1 MSGKI
6 TLVSPPDVHVNNNFS
21 IILINTTEEEQD
33 VISNWLANKTL
44 SKEITIYFY
53 NNENNLQWL
62 VAANAIAKSKYINLS
77 NTKDNTQFLAS
88 FILSYE
94 NCYYSLKDENMS
106 EIFKLVNTSRVE
118 SIEEFLDRVVPIE
131 HDEN

>member
-6 TLVSPPDVHVNNNFS
+6 TLVSPPDVHVNNNYS

-33 VISNWLANKTL
+33 IISHWLSSKSL
-44 SKEITIYFY
+44 KKEITIYFY

-62 VAANAIAKSKYINLS
+62 VAANAIAKCKYINLS
-77 NTKDNTQFLAS
+77 NTRDNAQFLSS

-94 NCYYSLKDENMS
+94 NCYYSLKDDNMF
-106 EIFKLVNTSRVE
+106 EIFKLVNTSKVD